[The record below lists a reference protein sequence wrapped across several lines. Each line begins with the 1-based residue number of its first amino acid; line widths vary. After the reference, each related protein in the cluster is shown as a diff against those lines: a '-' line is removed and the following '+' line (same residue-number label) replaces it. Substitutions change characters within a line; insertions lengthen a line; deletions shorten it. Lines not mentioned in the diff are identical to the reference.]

1 MLARHCNLTLGQA
14 LQSSQSLPTV
24 PLLDTDV
31 DVVLLGPNLF
41 SVFERVSLVCEGVC
55 RSDTSRLADA
65 SIDGARGTSAR
76 KNWMLTESREVLH
89 VHATNGKLKLEKE

>member
-41 SVFERVSLVCEGVC
+41 SVFERVSLVCEGVYKAQT
-55 RSDTSRLADA
+55 RHVSVMHLESMGNGVRPK
-65 SIDGARGTSAR
+65 DGAYTDR
-76 KNWMLTESREVLH
+76 K
-89 VHATNGKLKLEKE
+89 